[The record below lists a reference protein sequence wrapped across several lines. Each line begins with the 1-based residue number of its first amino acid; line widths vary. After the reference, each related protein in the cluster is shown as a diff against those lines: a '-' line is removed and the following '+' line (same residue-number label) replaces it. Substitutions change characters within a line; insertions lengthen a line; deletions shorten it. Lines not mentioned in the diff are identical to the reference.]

1 MDDVINQSGFI
12 PTENMKHW
20 RESLNDDQR
29 KALDDYMD
37 HLFDDAE
44 TNELEAF

>member
-20 RESLNDDQR
+20 RESLDSDQR
-29 KALDDYMD
+29 KAIDEYMAR
-37 HLFDDAE
+37 LYDDAD